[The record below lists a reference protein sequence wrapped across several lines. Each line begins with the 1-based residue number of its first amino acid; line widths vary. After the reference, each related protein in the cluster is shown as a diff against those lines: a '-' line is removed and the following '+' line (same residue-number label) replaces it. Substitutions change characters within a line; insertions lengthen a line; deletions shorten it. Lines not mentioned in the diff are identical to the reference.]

1 MATTAKTKADV
12 DNMTDE
18 ERLWDS
24 LNHAYGQ
31 QQEASDAS
39 YNRAISQTDRQML
52 SRGMQRSSY
61 GAQTLANLRNQ
72 QVKAQNDIESAKIAD
87 YENRLHQIQQDRQ
100 QQENWQASFDEN
112 QRQFNA
118 NLEYNK
124 ERAAASDAQWQAQ
137 YDANR
142 ADAAWQQAFNEKQF
156 QANREDTA
164 WNQAFQTQQYN
175 DSRADVAWNQAF
187 QQQQY
192 ADSRAD
198 TAWQQ
203 AFQEQQ
209 LKLQQEQW
217 KEQFEYTKMSDS
229 QKMAYNYIA
238 NAAANGA
245 DVSDALLQQAG
256 ISRADY
262 NAMKKQA
269 SGGGYV
275 PTKKPTTDQPAG
287 DSDESLLGDLNTSI
301 NPYFVAGVVT
311 NATSQGAAGTG
322 KTTTQSGP
330 DKIIKG
336 KQTQMKQ

>member
-112 QRQFNA
+112 QRQFNESQA
-118 NLEYNK
+118 FQK
-124 ERAAASDAQWQAQ
+124 ERAAASDAQWQKQ

-142 ADAAWQQAFNEKQF
+142 ADAAWQQAFSEKQY

-164 WNQAFQTQQYN
+164 WQQAFQTQQYN
-175 DSRADVAWNQAF
+175 DSRADTAWNQAF
-187 QQQQY
+187 AQQQYNDSRSDVAWQQQFQQQQL
-192 ADSRAD
+192 
-198 TAWQQ
+198 Q
-203 AFQEQQ
+203 
-209 LKLQQEQW
+209 LQQEQW

-275 PTKKPTTDQPAG
+275 APKKPATGQPAG
-287 DSDESLLGDLNTSI
+287 DSDASLLGDLNTSI
-301 NPYFVAGVVT
+301 NPYYVAGMVT
-311 NATSQGAAGTG
+311 NATTLGAATSANP
-322 KTTTQSGP
+322 KNSNK

-336 KQTQMKQ
+336 NQTQMKQ